1 MPSSDKCVC
10 CCHTY
15 INNCFLNGTFIILY
29 NNVILRKFFEIKQK
43 IKMGSVLDWSYKI
56 KFPLIII
63 LHNRTRNL
71 MIR

>member
-43 IKMGSVLDWSYKI
+43 IKMGVFWIGHI
-56 KFPLIII
+56 K
-63 LHNRTRNL
+63 
-71 MIR
+71 